1 MITIVTDTTSS
12 IPTETAER
20 LGIPILPQI
29 IIFGD
34 QSYRDDYEI
43 SSDEFLNRLRSSSTL
58 PKTAAPPP
66 PLYYPIYEKYAR
78 GSDTVIVLTPSE
90 DVSGTYRSAQVA
102 AGDYPEAD
110 IRVVDTRTVGSGLG
124 SIVFQAQHW
133 VEQGLDANLIVER
146 IKSLAARQIVYF
158 VVDTLEYLHKGGRIG
173 GAKMFVGS
181 ILQVKPI
188 LQVIDGH
195 IEPAE
200 SQRTKTRAM
209 ARLKELVYKSCP
221 RGNQAKLTIM
231 QADVEAEA
239 IALALEMGSHLGL
252 TNVEVFKLP
261 PAIMV
266 HAGPGVIAVSFFVD
280 SHEE

>member
-12 IPTETAER
+12 IPIEIAER
-20 LGIPILPQI
+20 LGIPMLPQI

-43 SSDEFLNRLRSSSTL
+43 SSEEFLNHLRGSTTL

-66 PLYYPIYEKYAR
+66 ALYYPIYEKYAH
-78 GSDTVIVLTPSE
+78 GSDTVIVLTPSS

-124 SIVFQAQHW
+124 SIVFQAHQW
-133 VEQGLDANLIVER
+133 VEQGLDANSIVER
-146 IKSLAARQIVYF
+146 IKSLSARQVVYF

-188 LQVIDGH
+188 LQLIDGH

-209 ARLKELVYKSCP
+209 ARLKELVYTSCP
-221 RGNQAKLTIM
+221 RGTQAQLTIM

-239 IALALEMGSHLGL
+239 NALALEMGSHLGL
-252 TNVEVFKLP
+252 SKVEVFKLP

-280 SHEE
+280 SQEE